1 MNIQYKELALP
12 VSKRFT
18 NAIAELIA
26 QQQIKGDSITINFR
40 DPNYSVESGGFHPV
54 EMRLEKH
61 GDTWQFC
68 YITDFTYVGIG
79 PFAELAKDLDFD
91 FQAGVFQNLHG
102 LFPIEVALDIYQIWE
117 GNFLHYWKELNVF
130 TAMLTTE

>member
-68 YITDFTYVGIG
+68 YITDFLHV
-79 PFAELAKDLDFD
+79 FD
-91 FQAGVFQNLHG
+91 NTF
-102 LFPIEVALDIYQIWE
+102 
-117 GNFLHYWKELNVF
+117 NVWY
-130 TAMLTTE
+130 LRS

>member
-1 MNIQYKELALP
+1 MHIEYKDLALP
-12 VSKRFT
+12 VSKRFVDAIT
-18 NAIAELIA
+18 NLTEH
-26 QQQIKGDSITINFR
+26 QQATSSITINFR
-40 DPNYSVESGGFHPV
+40 DPNYSAENGGFHPV
-54 EMRLEKH
+54 EIRLEKH
-61 GDTWQFC
+61 ADSWHFC

-117 GNFLHYWKELNVF
+117 GNFLYYWQALNVF
-130 TAMLTTE
+130 TIQIASD